1 MLQFPS
7 VTASPASRGGGL
19 SVLVGDRCIM
29 VANPLSYHSDKVIAM
44 SVTTETATI
53 HPMLLVRNN
62 PPAVTQA
69 KPDKVRCTLK
79 MIDVLEGNRSN
90 TITVLVANPKKP
102 GSIAHRNF
110 ALYDNEPT
118 VAGFLNG
125 YPRNDGGKTR
135 ARASLLWDIERGFV
149 GVKGLTFE
157 TKV

>member
-29 VANPLSYHSDKVIAM
+29 VASRYRIILKGLQTM

-53 HPMLLVRNN
+53 HPMLLIRNN
-62 PPAVTQA
+62 PVTQA

-110 ALYDNEPT
+110 ALYNNEPT